1 MLWALAPFALLG
13 AILPGHPFDVL
24 YNYGLRRLSGA
35 PALPRYGARRRFG
48 CTSATTMLIAAG
60 WSFHTAHLI
69 AGYII
74 GGTLVTAAFVNV
86 STGICIP
93 AFIARI
99 CFGKVVCE

>member
-1 MLWALAPFALLG
+1 
-13 AILPGHPFDVL
+13 
-24 YNYGLRRLSGA
+24 
-35 PALPRYGARRRFG
+35 
-48 CTSATTMLIAAG
+48 MLIAAG
-60 WSFHTAHLI
+60 WCFHIAHAI

-99 CFGKVVCE
+99 FFGTVVCE